1 MNPSK
6 KQSLSLLPGLL
17 LALLLP
23 VFTLAIHPAFSTQY
37 HPHYSPGLAGKIA
50 DLGGTIYHGP
60 GCLVDSSKYITLNLP
75 SGWHAYAEKGYLRF
89 TNYDPAQFLKEGRS
103 PAQIPAGLVKVELE
117 TIKLPEGQTLA
128 DWLKLEA
135 AGKEIETL
143 RLGLVPAYTWKT
155 NAGESS
161 LRLAYQPGP
170 TVSIIFASLFG
181 VDAPDYPQALSILT
195 SLKFS
200 GNCDPGD

>member
-1 MNPSK
+1 MNPS
-6 KQSLSLLPGLL
+6 QNLSRPLIPGLL

-23 VFTLAIHPAFSTQY
+23 LLAGLIHPAFSSQY
-37 HPHYSPGLAGKIA
+37 HPNFSPGLAEKFA
-50 DLGGTIYHGP
+50 EPGGTTYHGP
-60 GCLVDSSKYITLNLP
+60 GCLVDAGKFLSLNLP
-75 SGWHAYAEKGYLRF
+75 PGWHAYAEKGYLRF

-117 TIKLPEGQTLA
+117 TIKLPEGQTLT

-135 AGKEIETL
+135 AGKEIEAL

-161 LRLAYQPGP
+161 L
-170 TVSIIFASLFG
+170 FG
-181 VDAPDYPQALSILT
+181 VDAPDYPQALAIFA

-200 GNCDPGD
+200 KSCDPSN